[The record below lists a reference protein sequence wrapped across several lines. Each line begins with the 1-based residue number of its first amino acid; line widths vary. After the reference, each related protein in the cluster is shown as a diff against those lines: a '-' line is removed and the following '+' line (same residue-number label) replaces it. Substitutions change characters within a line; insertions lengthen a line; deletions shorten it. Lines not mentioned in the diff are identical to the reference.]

1 MLHHILDN
9 WNSIT
14 KYNDK
19 NNAVAKQCPH
29 ILGDPRH
36 YSLAGTSAMLPLSY
50 SGGKFRVEIL
60 VCHSAKLGVFF
71 CTTLIQLDCSS
82 TCLES

>member
-29 ILGDPRH
+29 ILGDPRQ

-60 VCHSAKLGVFF
+60 VCHSAKLGNV
-71 CTTLIQLDCSS
+71 SAPH
-82 TCLES
+82 

>member
-1 MLHHILDN
+1 MLHRILDN

-36 YSLAGTSAMLPLSY
+36 YSLAELQQCFHLAFLVGSLGLKYQFVTVLSLEFFSAP
-50 SGGKFRVEIL
+50 
-60 VCHSAKLGVFF
+60 H
-71 CTTLIQLDCSS
+71 
-82 TCLES
+82 